1 MPFGINPFSK
11 QDHDFPGVIV
21 PLSNAPA
28 HSHPNPQASP
38 DPEKK
43 VGPDDKT
50 DTGSLDRAPSAE
62 NGVGSIH
69 SHQPSHD
76 GPLTLEILR
85 AEVENDVVASGHD
98 SAYDRKAKVINRAIQ
113 DIGMGRYQWRLFAL
127 CGFGWLADNLWLQ
140 VRRWHFHFLTLPIF
154 CNIHANSVG
163 CCAHVAPTDAGVRR
177 R

>member
-1 MPFGINPFSK
+1 MTFGINPFSK

-28 HSHPNPQASP
+28 HSHPQTSP

-76 GPLTLEILR
+76 GHLTLEILR

-98 SAYDRKAKVINRAIQ
+98 SAYDRTLNFLFY
-113 DIGMGRYQWRLFAL
+113 GRGLFFFFLFL
-127 CGFGWLADNLWLQ
+127 CFLKNPILWSPRYR
-140 VRRWHFHFLTLPIF
+140 V
-154 CNIHANSVG
+154 
-163 CCAHVAPTDAGVRR
+163 
-177 R
+177 

>member
-1 MPFGINPFSK
+1 MPFGVNPFSK

-21 PLSNAPA
+21 PLSDAPP
-28 HSHPNPQASP
+28 HSHPQTSH

-43 VGPDDKT
+43 VGPDEKT

-98 SAYDRKAKVINRAIQ
+98 SAYDRTLDFLFYRRGLFLFCFLKNPVPLSP
-113 DIGMGRYQWRLFAL
+113 RYR
-127 CGFGWLADNLWLQ
+127 
-140 VRRWHFHFLTLPIF
+140 V
-154 CNIHANSVG
+154 
-163 CCAHVAPTDAGVRR
+163 
-177 R
+177 